1 MNSMNK
7 SKVNTIAGGIVGV
20 VAAVLLSGPAFAQ
33 SRQMNMNDCSKI
45 LPAGQAGCAADNV
58 MRTECNKTSNPMQCY
73 TNKKNAASTPAA
85 TTKQP
90 APAPAPAVA
99 KPAAP
104 APAPA
109 PVAAKP
115 AAPAPAPAPVAAKP
129 ADPNIVTSV
138 PQGARNCATDGK
150 KCLVA
155 GTWTGVYGA
164 NGTFAKISGTGD
176 FVCDPKTFKIA
187 DPVPKVL
194 KTCWVIGAAP
204 APAAK
209 APAAAA
215 QPKMIALPLSCKG
228 SLKDNPVKTFTSRA
242 DFDKAGYSAPVVMA
256 ATSLQGATDECRT
269 SCANTGEPAPCGW
282 YTLVKWREDT
292 SANGRSRMVYTCYK
306 VGARNYKDAFKPKM
320 AADKNFGDSSNAL
333 YFSESYTYPCAR

>member
-7 SKVNTIAGGIVGV
+7 SKVNTIARAIVGG
-20 VAAVLLSGPAFAQ
+20 VAAVLLAGPAFAQ
-33 SRQMNMNDCSKI
+33 SKQLKMNDCTKI

-58 MRTECNKTSNPMQCY
+58 MRTECNKTSTPIPCY
-73 TNKKNAASTPAA
+73 DKKRNAASTPAA
-85 TTKQP
+85 T
-90 APAPAPAVA
+90 PAPAPAVA

-129 ADPNIVTSV
+129 ADPNIVTAV
-138 PQGARNCATDGK
+138 PQGARNCATDSK

-164 NGTFAKISGTGD
+164 NGKFAKISGSGD
-176 FVCDPKTFKIA
+176 FVCLPSTFKIA
-187 DPVPKVL
+187 DPVPGVL

-209 APAAAA
+209 APAAPA

-228 SLKDNPVKTFTSRA
+228 SLMDKPVKTFTSTA
-242 DFDKAGYSAPVVMA
+242 DFDKAGYSAPVMMA
-256 ATSLQGATDECRT
+256 ATSLQGATEECRT
-269 SCANTGEPAPCGW
+269 SCAKTGEPAPCGW
-282 YTLVKWREDT
+282 YTLVQWREDT
-292 SANGRSRMVYTCYK
+292 SADGKSRTAYSCYK
-306 VGARNYKDAFKPKM
+306 VNARNYKDAFKPKM
-320 AADKNFGDSSNAL
+320 ANDKNFGTPSNGL
-333 YFSESYTYPCAR
+333 FFRESYTYPCAR

>member
-7 SKVNTIAGGIVGV
+7 PKVNTIARVIVGG
-20 VAAVLLSGPAFAQ
+20 AAAALLAVPAFAQ
-33 SRQMNMNDCSKI
+33 QSKMKMNDCSKI
-45 LPAGQAGCAADNV
+45 TPAYQSACEADNV
-58 MRTECNKTSNPMQCY
+58 LRTECNKASYPVNCY
-73 TNKKNAASTPAA
+73 SNKKNAAASAAAPTAQTAKPAA
-85 TTKQP
+85 TP
-90 APAPAPAVA
+90 APASTVA
-99 KPAAP
+99 KPATPAP

-115 AAPAPAPAPVAAKP
+115 ATPPASSSSATA
-129 ADPNIVTSV
+129 V

-155 GTWTGVYGA
+155 GNWTGVYGA
-164 NGTFAKISGTGD
+164 NNTFAKISGSGD
-176 FVCDPKTFKIA
+176 FVCLPSTFKIA
-187 DPVPKVL
+187 DPVPGVL

-215 QPKMIALPLSCKG
+215 QPKINALPLSCKG
-228 SLKDNPVKTFTSRA
+228 GLMDKPVKTFTSRA
-242 DFDKAGYSAPVVMA
+242 DFDKAGYGAPVAMA
-256 ATSLQGATDECRT
+256 ATSLAGATEECRT

-282 YTLVKWREDT
+282 YTLVQWREDT
-292 SANGRSRMVYTCYK
+292 SADGKSRTVYSCYK

-320 AADKNFGDSSNAL
+320 ANDKNFGSPSNGL
-333 YFSESYTYPCAR
+333 YFRESYTYPCAR